1 MSYSNKAIVFY
12 GYCWDSE
19 DDDDDHD
26 LRRAF
31 LSTAGRFDEIDKL
44 DDFDLEP
51 TEVEWPEMLAR
62 SRGHSN
68 PWDHFQ
74 PCQPNERD
82 ADCEARTEAWLD
94 EHGAEVDAWHAL
106 LRDLVSE
113 SGVAL
118 DYHGVLDS
126 TKPHLLAIGSEIDV
140 CGWDAV
146 ELLQRHADPKWREN
160 LDRWLAEFGIEPPQ
174 PEPRWWLVASY
185 G

>member
-12 GYCWDSE
+12 GYCWGSE
-19 DDDDDHD
+19 DADHD

-82 ADCEARTEAWLD
+82 ADCEARTQAWLD